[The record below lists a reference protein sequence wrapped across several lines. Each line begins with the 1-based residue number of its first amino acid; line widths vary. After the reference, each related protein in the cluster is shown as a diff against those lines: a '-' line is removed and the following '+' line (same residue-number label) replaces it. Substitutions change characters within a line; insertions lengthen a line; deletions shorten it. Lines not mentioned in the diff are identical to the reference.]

1 MSVELPAGQGFLLG
15 VEEPLTA
22 NRRLLFGIAYR
33 MLGSVADAED
43 IVQETWLRWQRQ
55 NAATIRSPKAW
66 LVSTT
71 ARLCIDQLRSAKRTR
86 EEYYGVWL
94 PEPIVET
101 RSPSSD
107 ERAALA
113 DSLAT
118 AFMLMLET
126 LSPVER
132 AVFLLHEVFAYS
144 HAEIAP
150 IVGKTEANCRQI
162 ARRAGQRLKARPKVV
177 QPPTVQARR
186 VVEQFVK
193 ATLTGEMN
201 SLLALLE
208 TDATLYSDGGG
219 RVAAAAKP
227 IKGAERIGR
236 FFLGIRKRIPAKIE
250 LRFAN
255 INGQPGVLMLSEGTI
270 FNAVSFEL
278 DGGRVRGIYIVR
290 NPEKLAHLSG
300 AQPSK

>member
-1 MSVELPAGQGFLLG
+1 MSGRKLTSTRRERAALAWTEALTRLPDAAVCDEVFAEASAHLTEAELLELTLSTAETASMSASAFHRRSVEVPAGEGFLLG
-15 VEEPLTA
+15 VDEPLTA

-55 NAATIRSPKAW
+55 NAAEIRSPKAW

-71 ARLCIDQLRSAKRTR
+71 TRLCIDQLRSARRTR

-132 AVFLLHEVFAYS
+132 AVFCCMKCL
-144 HAEIAP
+144 P
-150 IVGKTEANCRQI
+150 IVTPRSHRLSARLRPI
-162 ARRAGQRLKARPKVV
+162 AARSRAAP
-177 QPPTVQARR
+177 A
-186 VVEQFVK
+186 
-193 ATLTGEMN
+193 
-201 SLLALLE
+201 
-208 TDATLYSDGGG
+208 SD
-219 RVAAAAKP
+219 
-227 IKGAERIGR
+227 
-236 FFLGIRKRIPAKIE
+236 
-250 LRFAN
+250 
-255 INGQPGVLMLSEGTI
+255 
-270 FNAVSFEL
+270 
-278 DGGRVRGIYIVR
+278 
-290 NPEKLAHLSG
+290 
-300 AQPSK
+300 